1 MNVLGDEGI
10 LQGQPGLANL
20 GDYATSDREY
30 QILLKAPLTG
40 VEGFAQIM
48 EQLMQAAGPQGP
60 IPATDA
66 VIEGLPRLKLDAE
79 SIGES

>member
-1 MNVLGDEGI
+1 
-10 LQGQPGLANL
+10 
-20 GDYATSDREY
+20 
-30 QILLKAPLTG
+30 
-40 VEGFAQIM
+40 M
-48 EQLMQAAGPQGP
+48 EQLIQAAGPQGP